1 MYLAVTPE
9 PCSMPSLK
17 RGTLPPP
24 VCMVKAKLL
33 VLDAP
38 DANHSIKTS
47 FVALEKNFDAIHQI
61 KFSSMLY
68 IDIGSF

>member
-1 MYLAVTPE
+1 
-9 PCSMPSLK
+9 
-17 RGTLPPP
+17 
-24 VCMVKAKLL
+24 MVKAKLL

-47 FVALEKNFDAIHQI
+47 FVALEKNFDGLADAIHQI

>member
-47 FVALEKNFDAIHQI
+47 FVALEI
-61 KFSSMLY
+61 LL
-68 IDIGSF
+68 